1 MNNKVVANGGI
12 SFVGLLQ
19 IVFIVLKLCKV
30 INWHWA
36 LVMLPLEISV
46 GTAVIALIANLSQL
60 NLKVPACTQRIHG
73 QTGGVEIAESK
84 ENL

>member
-46 GTAVIALIANLSQL
+46 GTAVIALIVTLIVVAVQMY
-60 NLKVPACTQRIHG
+60 I
-73 QTGGVEIAESK
+73 ESK
-84 ENL
+84 RRRR